1 VAHLSVSLALDF
13 DAGSEGIAASVMG
26 IAAVGIAEVVMA
38 AVGTWELGR
47 RKMSC
52 HPIFRKKE

>member
-1 VAHLSVSLALDF
+1 MAHLSVFLALDF
-13 DAGSEGIAASVMG
+13 DAGSEGIAAM
-26 IAAVGIAEVVMA
+26 GIAEVVMA